1 MIRKIW
7 YSPVLSSVLM
17 DRSTGLI
24 IFGAGGLHLGLNLV
38 GLPGWICPIRA
49 ATGIPCPGCG
59 LTTSAVQFLRGN
71 FVESFE
77 THAFAPVF
85 LLALFIMAA
94 ALILPSNPRQQ
105 LITFVD
111 RLETRFGVTAWVLF
125 ALFVYWG
132 IRLIGLVSFPE
143 TF

>member
-1 MIRKIW
+1 
-7 YSPVLSSVLM
+7 M
-17 DRSTGLI
+17 DRRAGLI
-24 IFGAGGLHLGLNLV
+24 IFLAGALHLGLNLV
-38 GLPGWICPIRA
+38 GLTGWVCPIRA

-59 LTTSAVQFLRGN
+59 LTTSIMQFLRGH
-71 FVESFE
+71 FAESLE

-85 LLALFIMAA
+85 LLALFVISA

-105 LITFVD
+105 LLAVVE

-125 ALFVYWG
+125 GLVVYWG
-132 IRLIGLVSFPE
+132 VRLIGLVSFPK